1 MIEADDQNFC
11 LLSLSQS
18 EAEEGQGQ
26 INVEIE
32 LQVFYANCKST
43 AYNEVT

>member
-11 LLSLSQS
+11 LLIQS

-43 AYNEVT
+43 AYNEDTT